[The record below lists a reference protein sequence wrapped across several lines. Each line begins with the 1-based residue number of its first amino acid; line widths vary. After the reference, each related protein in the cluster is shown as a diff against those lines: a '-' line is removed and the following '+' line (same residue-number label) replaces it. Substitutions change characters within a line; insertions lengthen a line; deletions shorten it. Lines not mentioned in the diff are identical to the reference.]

1 MGKGSKG
8 AIGGLFYIAEK
19 VAYLVTKHA
28 KRLLKWLHFVETCT
42 LRAAF
47 SMCFDCREL
56 N

>member
-28 KRLLKWLHFVETCT
+28 KWLLGGLSFFET
-42 LRAAF
+42 
-47 SMCFDCREL
+47 
-56 N
+56 